1 MVQNASLNIIDPSQQ
16 SFVPGAFGG
25 AAQVV
30 LNTTAFDDIIS
41 QLNNVAQTFDAQV
54 AGQNSAPIS
63 LVSTGCYANATSED
77 AYGSAA
83 GEGLRDGAG
92 YRDCAA
98 ACASPATM
106 FNSSYTFWNCL
117 TLGAAS
123 QYVQDQGL
131 AVDSGDVAAVG
142 ADMGFATLAQFN
154 ATQIFDDT
162 LSCIRGSC
170 QDYSLGAC
178 SDEIAQLNI
187 TGLSNQATALFVG
200 LENYCSG
207 MDDVVD
213 SDIAG
218 PGVSCAQP

>member
-1 MVQNASLNIIDPSQQ
+1 MVQNASLKIINPSQQ

-30 LNTTAFDDIIS
+30 LNTTSFDDILS
-41 QLNNVAQTFDAQV
+41 QLNNVAQTYDAQ
-54 AGQNSAPIS
+54 AGGDVVAPIS

-77 AYGSAA
+77 AYASAG
-83 GEGLRDGAG
+83 GEGVRDGAG

-131 AVDSGDVAAVG
+131 AVDAGDVAGVG
-142 ADMGFATLAQFN
+142 ADMGFAALDQFN
-154 ATQIFDDT
+154 ATQILDDT
-162 LSCIRGSC
+162 LTCIRGSC
-170 QDYSLGAC
+170 QDYSLGTC
-178 SDEIAQLNI
+178 SDGIAQLNI
-187 TGLSNQATALFVG
+187 SDAENPVMALFVG
-200 LENYCSG
+200 LQDYCGG

-218 PGVSCAQP
+218 PGVSVHD

>member
-30 LNTTAFDDIIS
+30 LNTTSFDDIIS
-41 QLNNVAQTFDAQV
+41 QLNNVAHTFDAQI
-54 AGQNSAPIS
+54 AGEQSAPIS
-63 LVSTGCYANATSED
+63 LVATGCYANATSED

-83 GEGLRDGAG
+83 GEGVRDGAG

-106 FNSSYTFWNCL
+106 FNSSYTFWNCM
-117 TLGAAS
+117 TLAAAS
-123 QYVQDQGL
+123 QYVQDEGL
-131 AVDSGDVAAVG
+131 AVDSEDVAAVG
-142 ADMGFATLAQFN
+142 ADMGFAALTQFN

-170 QDYSLGAC
+170 QDYSLGTC
-178 SDEIAQLNI
+178 SDEITQLDI
-187 TGLSNQATALFVG
+187 SSVSNKATALFVG
-200 LENYCSG
+200 LENYCAS
-207 MDDVVD
+207 MNDVVD

-218 PGVSCAQP
+218 PGVSCAQQ